1 MNCPICLL
9 NLEGEKK
16 YASSQPQFLYYMFC
30 SECGNIVGCNPVTS
44 KLEEVH
50 DLVCNSDAARA
61 YITNDLF
68 KENMVEPEMEVVQA
82 VPAEEFYAML
92 EQEQEEEVVPLL
104 QLELEEM
111 EKEIAE
117 LEAKVEDDRVR
128 EVPEDIHHQLEAEA
142 FGDYLIIINDYKEAD
157 FELFTG
163 SKQELN
169 EHLKALNLHNAP
181 KVYALKQIP
190 VHTTY
195 SV

>member
-1 MNCPICLL
+1 MQEMKQIRVIDKCLI
-9 NLEGEKK
+9 KV
-16 YASSQPQFLYYMFC
+16 
-30 SECGNIVGCNPVTS
+30 IVSLHLAFAYSLTKGTS
-44 KLEEVH
+44 TIH
-50 DLVCNSDAARA
+50 THYDMSH
-61 YITNDLF
+61 
-68 KENMVEPEMEVVQA
+68 KED
-82 VPAEEFYAML
+82 
-92 EQEQEEEVVPLL
+92 EVVPLL
-104 QLELEEM
+104 QLELEEL
-111 EKEIAE
+111 EKEIEEIEAE
-117 LEAKVEDDRVR
+117 VEDDRVR
-128 EVPEDIHHQLEAEA
+128 EVPEDIQHQLEAEA